1 MNPENLSIPG
11 IIENLN
17 SGNLELEDI
26 IENSI
31 TIIRDNEEDISA
43 LLHERNRK
51 KRLKKDFNELKEKH
65 QSDGS
70 KPALFGILVAVKDI
84 FHLEGFKTRAGS
96 RLDPDLLTENEGSLI
111 KTLRSQG
118 VIFLGKSVT
127 TEFAHSAPGPT
138 RNPNNLKHTPGGSSS
153 GSAAAVAAGY
163 CPLALG
169 TQTIGSVIRPAA
181 YCGIVGFKPTQGRI
195 PSDGFIKF
203 SETIDQVGFFTR
215 TVSGAEITFK
225 NILSS
230 KHLHLEDIKEL
241 PRPVLGEPDQA
252 YLSQSDKIAL
262 KNFKANKSTLQKA
275 GYRIERSPIL
285 ENIEAINNFHR
296 TLIAYEF
303 ARAHKDWYRK
313 YPEVY
318 RRETAE
324 LIEEGLKIKENDYH
338 KARDQRLKLKIEIK
352 EAMNEA
358 NIDIFISPA
367 ATGPAPIGINST
379 GDPAMNLPWTNCGLP
394 VITVPAGN
402 TSKGLPLGL
411 QLAANFGD
419 DEKLLR
425 WTKTIASLINDLDKS

>member
-1 MNPENLSIPG
+1 M
-11 IIENLN
+11 
-17 SGNLELEDI
+17 
-26 IENSI
+26 
-31 TIIRDNEEDISA
+31 
-43 LLHERNRK
+43 
-51 KRLKKDFNELKEKH
+51 
-65 QSDGS
+65 
-70 KPALFGILVAVKDI
+70 
-84 FHLEGFKTRAGS
+84 
-96 RLDPDLLTENEGSLI
+96 
-111 KTLRSQG
+111 
-118 VIFLGKSVT
+118 
-127 TEFAHSAPGPT
+127 
-138 RNPNNLKHTPGGSSS
+138 
-153 GSAAAVAAGY
+153 AAGY

-203 SETIDQVGFFTR
+203 SETIDQIGFFTR
-215 TVSGAEITFK
+215 SVSGAEMIFENILSPKHFK
-225 NILSS
+225 NI
-230 KHLHLEDIKEL
+230 KEL
-241 PRPVLGEPDQA
+241 SQPVLGEPDQA
-252 YLSQSDKIAL
+252 YLNQADKIAL
-262 KNFKANKSTLQKA
+262 KNFKANKLTLQKA
-275 GYRIERSPIL
+275 GYRIEKSPIL
-285 ENIEAINNFHR
+285 ENIAEINNFHR

-338 KARDQRLKLKIEIK
+338 KVRDQRLKLKIEIK

-358 NIDIFISPA
+358 NINIFISPA

-402 TSKGLPLGL
+402 NNKGLPLGL

-425 WTKTIASLINDLDKS
+425 WSKTIASLINGLDKL

>member
-1 MNPENLSIPG
+1 MKREEFNIPY
-11 IIENLN
+11 
-17 SGNLELEDI
+17 I
-26 IENSI
+26 IENSNNDNLKLEE
-31 TIIRDNEEDISA
+31 IIEHSLAVINKKEDKIAA
-43 LLHERNRK
+43 LLPEENK
-51 KRLKKDFNELKEKH
+51 KIRLEQDIIELKQNH
-65 QSDGS
+65 QNNNF
-70 KPALFGILVAVKDI
+70 KPNLFGILVAVKDI

-96 RLDPDLLTENEGSLI
+96 RLDQDLLTENEGSLI
-111 KTLRSQG
+111 KKLRSQG

-203 SETIDQVGFFTR
+203 SETIDQIGFFTR
-215 TVSGAEITFK
+215 SVSGAEMIFENILSPKHFK
-225 NILSS
+225 NI
-230 KHLHLEDIKEL
+230 KEL
-241 PRPVLGEPDQA
+241 SQPVLGEPDQA
-252 YLSQSDKIAL
+252 YLNQADKIAL
-262 KNFKANKSTLQKA
+262 KNFKANKLTLQKA
-275 GYRIERSPIL
+275 GYRIEKSPIL
-285 ENIEAINNFHR
+285 ENIAEINNFHR

-338 KARDQRLKLKIEIK
+338 KVRDQRLKLKIEIK

-358 NIDIFISPA
+358 NINIFISPA

-402 TSKGLPLGL
+402 NNKGLPLGL

-425 WTKTIASLINDLDKS
+425 WSKTIASLINGLDKL

>member
-1 MNPENLSIPG
+1 MKREEFNIPY
-11 IIENLN
+11 
-17 SGNLELEDI
+17 I
-26 IENSI
+26 IENSNNDNLKLEE
-31 TIIRDNEEDISA
+31 IIEHSLAVINKKEDKIAA
-43 LLHERNRK
+43 LLPEENK
-51 KRLKKDFNELKEKH
+51 KIRLEQDIIELKQNH
-65 QSDGS
+65 QNNNF
-70 KPALFGILVAVKDI
+70 KPNLFGILVAVKDI

-96 RLDPDLLTENEGSLI
+96 RLDQDLLTENEGSLI
-111 KTLRSQG
+111 KKLRSQG

-203 SETIDQVGFFTR
+203 SETIDQIGFFTR
-215 TVSGAEITFK
+215 TVSGAEMIFENILSPKHFK
-225 NILSS
+225 NI
-230 KHLHLEDIKEL
+230 KEL
-241 PRPVLGEPDQA
+241 SQPVLGEPDQA
-252 YLSQSDKIAL
+252 YLNQADKIAL
-262 KNFKANKSTLQKA
+262 KNFKANKLTLQKA
-275 GYRIERSPIL
+275 GYRIEKSPIL
-285 ENIEAINNFHR
+285 ENIAEINNFHR

-338 KARDQRLKLKIEIK
+338 KVRDQRLKLKIEIK

-394 VITVPAGN
+394 VITLPAGN
-402 TSKGLPLGL
+402 NNKGLPLGL

-425 WTKTIASLINDLDKS
+425 WSKTIASLINGLDKL

>member
-1 MNPENLSIPG
+1 MKREEFNIPY
-11 IIENLN
+11 
-17 SGNLELEDI
+17 I
-26 IENSI
+26 IENSNNDNLKLEE
-31 TIIRDNEEDISA
+31 IIEHSLAVINKKEDKIAA
-43 LLHERNRK
+43 LLPEENK
-51 KRLKKDFNELKEKH
+51 KIRLEQNIIELKQNH
-65 QSDGS
+65 QNNNF
-70 KPALFGILVAVKDI
+70 KPNLFGILVAVKDI

-96 RLDPDLLTENEGSLI
+96 RLDQDLLTENEGSLI
-111 KTLRSQG
+111 KKLRSQG

-203 SETIDQVGFFTR
+203 SETIDQIGFFTR
-215 TVSGAEITFK
+215 TVSGAEMIFK
-225 NILSS
+225 NILSP
-230 KHLHLEDIKEL
+230 KHFKNIKEL
-241 PRPVLGEPDQA
+241 SQPVLGEPDQA
-252 YLSQSDKIAL
+252 HLNQADKIAL

-275 GYRIERSPIL
+275 GYRIEKSPIL
-285 ENIEAINNFHR
+285 ENIAEINNFHR

-338 KARDQRLKLKIEIK
+338 KARDHRLKLKLDIK

-358 NIDIFISPA
+358 NLDIFISPA

-394 VITVPAGN
+394 VITLPAGN
-402 TSKGLPLGL
+402 TNKGLPLGL

-425 WTKTIASLINDLDKS
+425 WSKTIASLINDLNKS

>member
-1 MNPENLSIPG
+1 MKREEFNIPY
-11 IIENLN
+11 
-17 SGNLELEDI
+17 I
-26 IENSI
+26 IENSNNDNLKLEE
-31 TIIRDNEEDISA
+31 IIEHSLAVINKKEDKIAA
-43 LLHERNRK
+43 LLPEENK
-51 KRLKKDFNELKEKH
+51 KIRLEQDIIELKQNH
-65 QSDGS
+65 QNNNF
-70 KPALFGILVAVKDI
+70 KPNLFGILVAVKDI

-96 RLDPDLLTENEGSLI
+96 RLDQDLLTENEGSLI
-111 KTLRSQG
+111 KKLRSQG

-203 SETIDQVGFFTR
+203 SETIDQIGFFTR
-215 TVSGAEITFK
+215 TVSGAEMIFENILSPKHFK
-225 NILSS
+225 NI
-230 KHLHLEDIKEL
+230 KEL
-241 PRPVLGEPDQA
+241 SQPVLGEPDQA
-252 YLSQSDKIAL
+252 YLNQADKIAL
-262 KNFKANKSTLQKA
+262 KNFKANKLTLQKA
-275 GYRIERSPIL
+275 GYRIEKSPIL
-285 ENIEAINNFHR
+285 ENIAEINNFHR

-338 KARDQRLKLKIEIK
+338 KVRDQRLKLKIEIK

-358 NIDIFISPA
+358 NINIFISPA

-402 TSKGLPLGL
+402 NNKGLPLGL

-425 WTKTIASLINDLDKS
+425 WSKTIASLINGLDKL

>member
-1 MNPENLSIPG
+1 MKREEFNIPY
-11 IIENLN
+11 
-17 SGNLELEDI
+17 I
-26 IENSI
+26 IENSNNDI
-31 TIIRDNEEDISA
+31 LKLEEIIEHSLAVINKKEDKIAA
-43 LLHERNRK
+43 LLPEENK
-51 KRLKKDFNELKEKH
+51 KIRLEQDIIELKQNH
-65 QSDGS
+65 QNNNF
-70 KPALFGILVAVKDI
+70 KPNLFGILVAVKDI

-96 RLDPDLLTENEGSLI
+96 RLDQDLLTENEGSLI
-111 KTLRSQG
+111 KKLRSQG

-203 SETIDQVGFFTR
+203 SETIDQIGFFTR
-215 TVSGAEITFK
+215 TVSGAEMIFENILSPKHFK
-225 NILSS
+225 NI
-230 KHLHLEDIKEL
+230 KEL
-241 PRPVLGEPDQA
+241 SQPVLGEPDQA
-252 YLSQSDKIAL
+252 YLNQADKIAL
-262 KNFKANKSTLQKA
+262 KNFKANKLTLQKA
-275 GYRIERSPIL
+275 GYRIEKSPIL
-285 ENIEAINNFHR
+285 ENIAEINNFHR

-379 GDPAMNLPWTNCGLP
+379 GDPAMNLPWTNCCLP
-394 VITVPAGN
+394 VITLPAGN
-402 TSKGLPLGL
+402 NNKGLPLGL

-425 WTKTIASLINDLDKS
+425 WSKTIASLINGLDKL